1 MRVEWDAEKDRSNR
15 AKHGVSFDEARKLL
29 EGRDD
34 HLVIYDAE
42 HSRDEDRFI
51 AVGPIARGV
60 IVVVYSEETDSVAR
74 IISARMATRGE
85 RALFRRHL
93 RGEKR

>member
-1 MRVEWDAEKDRSNR
+1 VGCGKDRSNR
-15 AKHGVSFDEARKLL
+15 ANHGVSFDEARKLL

-42 HSRDEDRFI
+42 HNATKIGSS
-51 AVGPIARGV
+51 P
-60 IVVVYSEETDSVAR
+60 SVQ
-74 IISARMATRGE
+74 SFGRMATRGE